1 MRGANQEQDGM
12 FSYTTANER
21 VPADHPLRRVK
32 QITVE
37 LLKTLSRD
45 FSRMYS
51 RVGRPSIP
59 PEKLLRALLLQGL
72 YSIRSERLLMEELN
86 YNLLFR
92 WFVGL
97 SIEDKVWDHST
108 FSKNRDRLLE
118 HEIVNKFFTRV
129 YEYAEQEGLLSDE
142 HFTVDGTL
150 IEAWASQKS
159 FQPKDGGSGG
169 AGAEGSGRDEDVDY
183 RGQKRSN
190 ATHASTTD
198 PDARLYKKSKG
209 GEARLCYMGHVLM
222 ENRNGLVVDARL
234 TIATGTA
241 EQEAAVEMVEAVPG
255 SHRIT
260 VGMDKA
266 YDQRKCVQGMRELNA
281 TAHVA
286 QKKKGS
292 VIDERTVR
300 HSGYQ
305 ISMRVRKRV
314 EEIFGWVKTVGVHR
328 KTRFRGELRVGQSF
342 LLTLTAYDLLRIG
355 KLTAQTNSA

>member
-1 MRGANQEQDGM
+1 VRGVNEEADGM
-12 FSYTTANER
+12 FSYTTAGER
-21 VPADHPLRRVK
+21 VPAEHPLRRVK
-32 QITVE
+32 QIAVE
-37 LLKTLSRD
+37 LLKGMSRD

-72 YSIRSERLLMEELN
+72 HSIRSERLLMEELN

-97 SIEDKVWDHST
+97 
-108 FSKNRDRLLE
+108 L
-118 HEIVNKFFTRV
+118 
-129 YEYAEQEGLLSDE
+129 
-142 HFTVDGTL
+142 
-150 IEAWASQKS
+150 
-159 FQPKDGGSGG
+159 PKDGGSGG
-169 AGAEGSGRDEDVDY
+169 AGPEGSGRDEDVDY
-183 RGQKRSN
+183 RGEKRSN

-234 TIATGTA
+234 TIASGTA
-241 EQEAAVEMVEAVPG
+241 EQEAAVEMVQAVPG

-266 YDQRKCVQGMRELNA
+266 YDQSKCVQGMRGLNA

-300 HSGYQ
+300 HAGYQ

-328 KTRFRGELRVGQSF
+328 KTRFRGELRVGQGF
-342 LLTLTAYDLLRIG
+342 LLTLAAYDLVRIG
-355 KLTAQTNSA
+355 KLTAQLPPT

>member
-1 MRGANQEQDGM
+1 MRGVNEEQDGM
-12 FSYTTANER
+12 FSYTTAGER
-21 VPADHPLRRVK
+21 VPTEHPLRRVK

-37 LLKTLSRD
+37 LLKGMSRD

-97 SIEDKVWDHST
+97 SIEDEVWDHST

-118 HEIVNKFFTRV
+118 HEIVGKFFDCV
-129 YEYAEQEGLLSDE
+129 CEYAEHEGLLSDE

-169 AGAEGSGRDEDVDY
+169 AGPEGSGRDEDVDY
-183 RGQKRSN
+183 RGEKRCN

-234 TIATGTA
+234 TIASGTA
-241 EQEAAVEMVEAVPG
+241 EQEAAVEMVQAVPG

-266 YDQRKCVQGMRELNA
+266 YDQSKCVQGMRELNA

-300 HSGYQ
+300 HAGYQ

-328 KTRFRGELRVGQSF
+328 KTRFRGEFRVGQGF
-342 LLTLTAYDLLRIG
+342 LLTLAAYDLVRIG
-355 KLTAQTNSA
+355 NLTAQLPPT